1 MQLLVKTV
9 SGRTLSLEVQ
19 PTETVE
25 SVKKMLQERENVDVD
40 HQRLVFAGKELDDS
54 DAIGVYGIS
63 SETTVEMLFKMAGE
77 SLSLLLLLWLRNITV
92 RR

>member
-40 HQRLVFAGKELDDS
+40 HQRLVFAGKELM
-54 DAIGVYGIS
+54 IQ
-63 SETTVEMLFKMAGE
+63 MLLVFMALALKLQLKCCSRWLEE